1 MTIAKLPQLE
11 NMKRTAEQLYEY
23 ETKRAEEY
31 INKLDTIFKTYMLP
45 EDVRHEL
52 KTLIEWYGHA
62 RAIKSK
68 AYQEMK
74 ANKKLQ

>member
-1 MTIAKLPQLE
+1 MAKSPQLE

-23 ETKRAEEY
+23 ETKRIEQY
-31 INKLDTIFKTYMLP
+31 LYKLDAIFKTYMLP

-74 ANKKLQ
+74 ANKKL

>member
-1 MTIAKLPQLE
+1 
-11 NMKRTAEQLYEY
+11 MKRTAEELYEY
-23 ETKRAEEY
+23 ETNRIEKY
-31 INKLDTIFKTYMLP
+31 LYKLDTIFKTYMLP
-45 EDVRHEL
+45 DDVRYEL

>member
-1 MTIAKLPQLE
+1 
-11 NMKRTAEQLYEY
+11 MKRTAEQLYEY

-31 INKLDTIFKTYMLP
+31 MNKIDTIFKTYMLP

-52 KTLIEWYGHA
+52 KIFIKCYGHA
-62 RAIKSK
+62 RVIKSK
-68 AYQEMK
+68 AYQEVK